1 MLTRPKLPVPPPL
14 RGADRGSFAEDTIKR
29 RLPEIA
35 RRVLR
40 ENDLPDTAPST
51 GSGQAKAAI
60 ESLIDEMPYALVRP
74 LTDTHAPDTA
84 VWQPAIDRYR
94 SQNWL
99 EIPWF
104 FAETYFF
111 RRIIE
116 AIDYFHTGLDPYRVQ
131 KEEALRQGL
140 TAVHTLARTL
150 VLGQNAGWQGDVFRR
165 LLLAALWG
173 TQVDL
178 SLWGTDAAEKPDHTD
193 DKARLAHLLVDDRT
207 AVTDHLYPL
216 EQIRLDILVD
226 NAGPELLA
234 DLMLADYLLSCG
246 KAGQVHLHLKLY
258 PTFVSD
264 ATPQDVAHT
273 VENLCQVALEP
284 VRLWGERLLKA
295 QADGRLQTHTPPFM
309 ISPHSLWQMPDEFR
323 RELAQ
328 AHLVISK
335 GDANYRRALGDAHW
349 PFTTPFADVVSYLPA
364 PTLFLRVCK
373 SNVLAGLTPDQ
384 LTTLNE
390 QDADWVTSGRW
401 GVLQWV

>member
-1 MLTRPKLPVPPPL
+1 MQIRPKLPVPPPL

-40 ENDLPDTAPST
+40 ENDLQDATV
-51 GSGQAKAAI
+51 AAI
-60 ESLIDEMPYALVRP
+60 ESLVAEMPYALIRP
-74 LTDTHAPDTA
+74 LTDIHAPDTA

-104 FAETYFF
+104 VAETYFF

-116 AIDYFHTGLDPYRVQ
+116 AVDYFHTGLDPYRTQ
-131 KEEALRQGL
+131 KEEALMQRL
-140 TAVHTLARTL
+140 TAVPTLSHEL
-150 VLGQNAGWQGDVFRR
+150 VLAQNAGWQEDVFHR

-173 TQVDL
+173 NQVDL
-178 SLWGTDAAEKPDHTD
+178 SLWTTDAAEKPDHTD
-193 DKARLAHLLVDDRT
+193 DKAKLAHVFVDEST
-207 AVTDHLYPL
+207 AVTDHLYSL
-216 EQIRLDILVD
+216 DQIRLDMLID

-234 DLMLADYLLSCG
+234 DLMLADYLLTCG
-246 KAGQVHLHLKLY
+246 KVRQVNLHLKMF

-264 ATPQDVAHT
+264 ATPQDLAHT
-273 VENLCQVALEP
+273 VDTLCKVEVEP
-284 VRLWGERLLKA
+284 VRLWGERLVRA
-295 QADGRLQTHTPPFM
+295 QADGRIQTHTHPFM
-309 ISPHSLWQMPDEFR
+309 TSPHPLWQMSDEFR

-328 AHLVISK
+328 ADLVISK

-349 PFTTPFADVVSYLPA
+349 PFTTPFADVVSYLPT
-364 PTLFLRVCK
+364 PILFLRVCK

-384 LTTLNE
+384 LTTLNA
-390 QDADWVTSGRW
+390 QDINWVTSGRW
-401 GVLQWV
+401 GLLQWSIDN